1 MSLNLE
7 KQLCFV
13 SLTCDL
19 WLISSQSGQCL
30 DSYALRPYDPGR
42 LTPSGMMSFKLIRH
56 TPPDEQDQALTTLQ
70 ATNSPTLIPLPS
82 WLTIPNL
89 PLNLGTIGA
98 ILYSGFYILL
108 EPVAGSL
115 AVPII
120 LGWTAYSNH
129 LIRTIPSMAN
139 KVAIGVEVVAWSAQ
153 FLGHGAFEK
162 RAPALLD
169 NLLQAVVLA
178 PFFVWMEVL
187 FKLGYRPELQARVE
201 KEVQKEVAKFRSSK
215 QTNGKAENGKTK

>member
-7 KQLCFV
+7 KQLCFYGSYHHNPVNVSIHMLCVPMILAV
-13 SLTCDL
+13 SLL
-19 WLISSQSGQCL
+19 L
-30 DSYALRPYDPGR
+30 
-42 LTPSGMMSFKLIRH
+42 
-56 TPPDEQDQALTTLQ
+56 

-89 PLNLGTIGA
+89 PLNLGTISA
-98 ILYSGFYILL
+98 ILYGGFYILL

-129 LIRTIPSMAN
+129 LTSTIPSVAN
-139 KVAIGVEVVAWSAQ
+139 KVAIGLEIVSWAAQ
-153 FLGHGAFEK
+153 FVGHGAFEK

-169 NLLQAVVLA
+169 NLLQAIVLA
-178 PFFVWMEVL
+178 PFFVWMEIL

-201 KEVQKEVAKFRSSK
+201 KEVQKEVARFRSSK
-215 QTNGKAENGKTK
+215 QTNGKVENGKTK